1 MRFKQNVFSRT
12 KLKQNMP
19 KAIAKKL
26 YKVTRKEIN
35 DSKNNFVVKFKGL
48 SKAEIKQLRTDLD
61 NFLRDYLEKEEEKSD
76 QVF

>member
-1 MRFKQNVFSRT
+1 MT
-12 KLKQNMP
+12 

-35 DSKNNFVVKFKGL
+35 ENKNNFVVKFKGL

-61 NFLRDYLEKEEEKSD
+61 VYLRDYLEKEEEKSD

>member
-48 SKAEIKQLRTDLD
+48 SKSEIKQLRTDLD
-61 NFLRDYLEKEEEKSD
+61 NFLRDYLDKEEENPD

>member
-1 MRFKQNVFSRT
+1 
-12 KLKQNMP
+12 MP

-48 SKAEIKQLRTDLD
+48 SKSEIKQLRTDLD
-61 NFLRDYLEKEEEKSD
+61 NFLRDYLDKEEEKAD

>member
-1 MRFKQNVFSRT
+1 
-12 KLKQNMP
+12 MP

-35 DSKNNFVVKFKGL
+35 ENKNNFVVKFKGL

-61 NFLRDYLEKEEEKSD
+61 DYLRDYLEKEEEKSD